1 VFYGVAYYPEH
12 WPEERWAIDA
22 QMMQEAGING
32 VRMGEFAWSKIEPV
46 EGQYDFEWLDRAI
59 TLLAEHGVKTM
70 MCTLSRTPPPWV
82 FHEYPEIRNTRADGH
97 VSNYGHRYTVCLN
110 NPTFI
115 ELSQR
120 VDRAV
125 IEHFAGNE
133 HVIAWHIDNEIGA
146 GNECFCDVCRDKFIA
161 YLREKY
167 GTVENLN
174 AKWGAHFWSFT
185 FSAFEQV
192 PLPVGVRFP
201 SPSLALEYARFQSK
215 VNADFALWRYE
226 LMRQRHPEAWVTT
239 NFQTSARTHTDIFHL
254 GHATDV
260 YGTNFYPPM
269 APEFALDYC
278 RGARGELIILEQ
290 RSGQPHWMPATQP
303 GWMRLWTYRSIAH
316 GASGINFFRW
326 RPCRW
331 GQEEYWHAVLPH
343 SGRPTRRYRELKQ
356 MGQEL
361 EQIGDLIDATQP
373 AAQVAIVM
381 SYESRWALDAVSS
394 SQVLRPVFS
403 NDAMNAHQEAEAY
416 HGALM
421 AHSVTTDGMDPR
433 EDLSAYKLVIAP
445 RLYCVDAS
453 VAENLRRF
461 VQGGGL
467 LCLTARSGVVDEYNV
482 IYEDPAPGPLSEI
495 SGISVDDYGALDA
508 ALPLRTNLDGLEALQ
523 EARIWADEI
532 SMTGAEV
539 LATYG
544 DGWLEGT
551 PAITINA
558 YGAGKVVYVGTV
570 LRDET
575 LRAFVAWLCDLAGVP
590 LGLETPEGVRVY
602 ERQSEDARVLFL
614 LNFSKAARRVSLDGE
629 WRDALTGERLKEV
642 ELQPVD
648 VRVLTRDK

>member
-1 VFYGVAYYPEH
+1 
-12 WPEERWAIDA
+12 
-22 QMMQEAGING
+22 
-32 VRMGEFAWSKIEPV
+32 
-46 EGQYDFEWLDRAI
+46 
-59 TLLAEHGVKTM
+59 M

-82 FHEYPEIRNTRADGH
+82 FHKYPEIRNVRADGI

-120 VDRAV
+120 VDHAV
-125 IEHFAGNE
+125 VEHFAGNE

-146 GNECFCDVCRDKFIA
+146 GNECYCDVCRRKFIA

-167 GTVENLN
+167 ETVENLN
-174 AKWGAHFWSFT
+174 ARWGSHFWSFT
-185 FSAFEQV
+185 FSAFEEV

-201 SPSLALEYARFQSK
+201 SPSLALEYARFQSR
-215 VNADFALWRYE
+215 VNADFALWRYD
-226 LMRQRHPEAWVTT
+226 LMKQLHPEAWVTT
-239 NFQTSARTHTDIFHL
+239 NFQTSARTHTDIFDL
-254 GHATDV
+254 GQATDV
-260 YGTNFYPPM
+260 YGTNLYPPM

-278 RGARGELIILEQ
+278 RGARGELLILEQ
-290 RSGQPHWMPATQP
+290 RSGQPHWMPATPP

-331 GQEEYWHAVLPH
+331 GQEEYWHGVLPH
-343 SGRPTRRYRELKQ
+343 SGRPNRRYHELKQ

-361 EQIGDLIDATQP
+361 EQIGELIDATRP

-394 SQVLRPVFS
+394 GQVLRPVFS

-421 AHSVTTDGMDPR
+421 EHSVTTDGMDPR

-445 RLYCVDAS
+445 RLYCVDAR
-453 VAENLRRF
+453 VAENLRHF
-461 VQGGGL
+461 VQDGGL

-482 IYEDPAPGPLSEI
+482 IFEEPAPGPLGEI
-495 SGISVDDYGALDA
+495 TGIAVDDYGALDT
-508 ALPLRTNLDGLEALQ
+508 ALPLRTNLDGLAGLQ
-523 EARIWADEI
+523 EARVWADEI
-532 SMTGAEV
+532 SVTGAEV
-539 LATYG
+539 LVTYG
-544 DGWLEGT
+544 DGWLQGT
-551 PAITINA
+551 PAITINT

-590 LGLETPEGVRVY
+590 LGLETPEGVRAY
-602 ERQSEDARVLFL
+602 ERQSEDARLLFL
-614 LNFSKAARRVSLDGE
+614 LNFNAAARLVSLDGE
-629 WRDALTGERLKEV
+629 WSDAFTGERPKQV
-642 ELQPVD
+642 ELQPAD